1 MHGDLVRFGIG
12 AAVLVVSA
20 LVARQGVPDW
30 EERLFRWVFASP
42 DGLERILWL
51 PMQLGSAWAP
61 LVAALLIWVLVREWR
76 PTVGCLVIGLGA
88 WWAAKAVKAVVDRG
102 RPASVLTHV
111 EARDGTPLDG
121 LGYLSGHVTV
131 AFAVVTVL
139 APYLTRRAR
148 VVAYGLGVVVAMAR
162 VQVGAHLPLDVIGG
176 AAFGTLL
183 GAIWYL
189 LVGFRNH
196 TSWLERRAA
205 RRARERAGEPT
216 RADADAGL
224 SPSDRATTTPGDRGA
239 W

>member
-12 AAVLVVSA
+12 ALVLLVTA
-20 LVARQGVPDW
+20 LIARQGVPGW
-30 EERLFRWVFASP
+30 EESIFRWVYASP
-42 DGLERILWL
+42 DWLERVLWL

-61 LVAALLIWVLVREWR
+61 LLAAVFIWVLVREWR
-76 PTVGCLVIGLGA
+76 PALGCLVVGLGA
-88 WWAAKAVKAVVDRG
+88 WWAAKGVKAVVDRG
-102 RPASVLTHV
+102 RPGSVLAHV
-111 EARDGTPLDG
+111 QARQDTPLDG
-121 LGYLSGHVTV
+121 LGYVSGHVTV

-148 VVAYGLGVVVAMAR
+148 LVGYGLGVVVAVAR

-183 GAIWYL
+183 GATWYL

-205 RRARERAGEPT
+205 RRAGAASGAG
-216 RADADAGL
+216 
-224 SPSDRATTTPGDRGA
+224 
-239 W
+239 